1 MDDRHCKQWVYNQE
15 VWGWQIQ
22 NTLRQDREVMWQW
35 WLSYAAEKQCSTNYM
50 WMSGRSWAWIAVE
63 KKHGGVAFRSS
74 AEVAEGVIHVSVR
87 AKASML
93 RVSAR
98 SAIAVYLRGLR
109 RERILCMHTLKVV
122 EVGPGL
128 SWMAPALV
136 RVFPIRRIPSL
147 LEFSLE
153 LVL

>member
-1 MDDRHCKQWVYNQE
+1 MTDDNSKDLKTGHGGDLTMMAE
-15 VWGWQIQ
+15 
-22 NTLRQDREVMWQW
+22 LRKKGCA
-35 WLSYAAEKQCSTNYM
+35 SANYM
-50 WMSGRSWAWIAVE
+50 CMSGRGGAWIADE
-63 KKHGGVAFRSS
+63 KEARGVALRSS

-109 RERILCMHTLKVV
+109 RERMLRVHTLKVV

-128 SWMAPALV
+128 G
-136 RVFPIRRIPSL
+136 
-147 LEFSLE
+147 
-153 LVL
+153 